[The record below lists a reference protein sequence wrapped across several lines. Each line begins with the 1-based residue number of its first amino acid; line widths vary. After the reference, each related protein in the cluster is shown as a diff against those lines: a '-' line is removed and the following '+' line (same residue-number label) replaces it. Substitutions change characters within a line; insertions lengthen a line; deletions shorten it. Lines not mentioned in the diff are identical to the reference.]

1 MKKLSLFAAM
11 AAMLMT
17 FASCEK
23 VEPTALEV
31 EDLQAT
37 TLKGYV
43 YYNIIDSDGLEDGT
57 APVNTGGTV
66 NIEVTE
72 LDAAGKATSNVVLV
86 TAKVSNAGKYEA
98 SIPVAVGKK
107 AKCKATCVFTAQ
119 NNDAQTGSDVNYV
132 STKVTYKA
140 ETEVTISYGE
150 TVNGEMIGEKVGS
163 FDAPNFFK

>member
-1 MKKLSLFAAM
+1 MKKFGIFAAV

-31 EDLQAT
+31 EDLKAS

-43 YYNIIDSDGLEDGT
+43 YYNIIDSDGFEDGT
-57 APVNTGGTV
+57 APVTTGGTV

-72 LDAAGKATSNVVLV
+72 LDAEGKATSNVVLV
-86 TAKVSNAGKYEA
+86 TAKLSNTGKYEA

-119 NNDAQTGSDVNYV
+119 NNDAQTGSSVSMV